1 MTTDTV
7 TTELQALLSTAQEKL
22 AVLDAI
28 VRSHHKVE
36 GYEAKLSDQLRALAA
51 AVVEAISAACP
62 LQWMAGAGVPDD
74 KPFLWFPTINVG
86 CYEVP
91 HPATCWK
98 KCHGTGR
105 VLDASLLEK
114 ADGTPQPERL
124 LGVLWKVL
132 DDTPLVIERELSIAI
147 DAAAK
152 DPSAL
157 IVAVQVLV
165 EVAK

>member
-28 VRSHHKVE
+28 ARSHHKVD

-51 AVVEAISAACP
+51 AVVEAISGERNGTCEAHENYLNLPA
-62 LQWMAGAGVPDD
+62 DD
-74 KPFLWFPTINVG
+74 CLSCRTP
-86 CYEVP
+86 
-91 HPATCWK
+91 
-98 KCHGTGR
+98 GR

-114 ADGTPQPERL
+114 ADCTPQPERL

>member
-28 VRSHHKVE
+28 ARSHHKVE

-114 ADGTPQPERL
+114 AD
-124 LGVLWKVL
+124 
-132 DDTPLVIERELSIAI
+132 
-147 DAAAK
+147 
-152 DPSAL
+152 
-157 IVAVQVLV
+157 
-165 EVAK
+165 